1 MLSRCRCPGRPV
13 DRSDNRIGGLENGAG
28 REARADRSGGVAL
41 RDAGLASHLVD
52 GVALPRPA
60 PQLADRHQDPLP
72 DRIAVHVTLLEQL
85 VGTLS
90 RPERRVFAVLVD

>member
-1 MLSRCRCPGRPV
+1 
-13 DRSDNRIGGLENGAG
+13 
-28 REARADRSGGVAL
+28 VAV
-41 RDAGLASHLVD
+41 RDAGLASYLVD
-52 GVALPRPA
+52 GVALSRPA
-60 PQLADRHQDPLP
+60 LQLANRQHDPLP

>member
-1 MLSRCRCPGRPV
+1 
-13 DRSDNRIGGLENGAG
+13 
-28 REARADRSGGVAL
+28 
-41 RDAGLASHLVD
+41 VD